1 MLIDRRNEQRT
12 ILFQSVKNVM
22 ADMSVVCDREPQTM
36 PIQSPLDPM
45 RRTKPRR
52 IAIGIPSR

>member
-1 MLIDRRNEQRT
+1 MNVRT
-12 ILFQSVKNVM
+12 ILGQSVKKLKNVM

-45 RRTKPRR
+45 RSTKPRR
-52 IAIGIPSR
+52 IPSVTP